1 MAGTQVLPPF
11 PIFTDIDGSPLDDG
25 LIHVGQAPEGAIPS
39 LFWDR
44 ELTVPTTS
52 PIQTIDGYPSNAGV
66 RSRFYSSEPTYSITV
81 VNKHGTVVYQS
92 PSYSSSVEWSR
103 STLTSSINTSSE
115 MLNAQLVNIWEFAD
129 QAIGY
134 SPGGDPSAWDW
145 APAFNSAALLGT
157 PVFVPAGGYF
167 FSSTVTAKTAGGGFI
182 CAGIDAVNFSID
194 GTFSGD
200 SVFELGDSSAPNTT
214 HTLVFRGARFNLGG
228 TTKQAVTCYGL
239 RDGSVVEDI
248 FIGNFGSTAF
258 KTNKAGGGTGAATG
272 LMNEGCTIQNI
283 HAISSPTAVNGPIF
297 QLDGLFE
304 TTVSECKALGYTL
317 AANDAQGFSIGR
329 DTESRGVLLDQ
340 SSAANMVNFGG
351 STNTNKGIVYGEWAR
366 DCWDSHITLENIDG
380 VGVEYHGGNASG
392 NLLPLNCRSRDI
404 RPFFSAT
411 LGKINPLYKFR
422 TCNSCQATGINHYST
437 VKANVQVTAENGINN
452 YAELDINAEPS
463 AVLGTIVVFDVG
475 ALTSN
480 VVAGRAS
487 GVSLRKSF
495 LFTPDEQHYQVL
507 ANQAYIQ
514 TDQFWTS
521 FNAGLPGKMRFRDAA
536 LATLFEFDGTNSRNR
551 AVKPFHAQGGQVI
564 TTQSVS
570 GGGGAASYA
579 PNMTNAEYHNVTFSN
594 ATSFAVNAPTSLVES
609 ARLMMRVTN
618 GNGATDITPTF
629 NAVFKG
635 APSALLPFGQVAY
648 YEFVAVANNS
658 LVYVT
663 HRINVG

>member
-1 MAGTQVLPPF
+1 MTNLIENPVYESGIFQLETTTPVLGGP
-11 PIFTDIDGSPLDDG
+11 
-25 LIHVGQAPEGAIPS
+25 VGFNLG
-39 LFWDR
+39 
-44 ELTVPTTS
+44 VPTT
-52 PIQTIDGYPSNAGV
+52 GFSNAQAQQLANRTAYLKG
-66 RSRFYSSEPTYSITV
+66 FKDDLGNSSDPSKGASLVGWKRTALADTISTV
-81 VNKHGTVVYQS
+81 SQ
-92 PSYSSSVEWSR
+92 
-103 STLTSSINTSSE
+103 
-115 MLNAQLVNIWEFAD
+115 MLNAQLPSIWEFANLVTTRPNP
-129 QAIGY
+129 AV
-134 SPGGDPSAWDW
+134 PSTWHW
-145 APAFNSAALLGT
+145 QPAFNAASLLST

-167 FSSTVTAKTAGGGFI
+167 LSAKVTAKTAGGGFI
-182 CAGIDAVNFSID
+182 FAGIDAVNFTID

-200 SVFELGDSSAPNTT
+200 SVFDLGDGSAANTT
-214 HTLVFRGARFNLGG
+214 HTLMFKGARFDLGG
-228 TTKQAVTCYGL
+228 TNKRAITCYGL
-239 RDGSVVEDI
+239 RDGSVVRDI
-248 FIGNFGSTAF
+248 FIGNFSSTAF

-283 HAISSPTAVNGPIF
+283 HAISSPTPVTGPIF

-317 AANDAQGFSIGR
+317 AANDAQGFSIGK
-329 DTESRGVLLDQ
+329 DTESRGVLINQ
-340 SSAANMVNFGG
+340 CSVANLVNFGG

-366 DCWDSHITLENIDG
+366 DSWDSHVTLENIDG
-380 VGVEYHGGNASG
+380 VGVEFHGSNVSG

-411 LGKINPLYKFR
+411 LGKLNPLYKFR
-422 TCNSCQATGINHYST
+422 TSNACQATGINHYST

-463 AVLGTIVVFDVG
+463 SLLGTVIVFDVG

-495 LFTPDEQHYQVL
+495 VFTPDQQHYQVL

-521 FNAGLPGKMRFRDAA
+521 FNAGPTDRIRMQDAA
-536 LATLFEFDGTNSRNR
+536 LATIFEFTGARSRSI
-551 AVKPFHAQGGQVI
+551 KPFHAQGGQVI
-564 TTQSVS
+564 TTQSVN
-570 GGGGAASYA
+570 GGGGAASYT
-579 PNMTNAEYHNVTFSN
+579 PNMTNAEYHKVTFTN
-594 ATSFAVNAPTSLVES
+594 ATSFTVNAPTSLVES
-609 ARLMMRVTN
+609 NRLMMRVTN
-618 GNGATDITPTF
+618 GNGATDITPAF

-658 LVYVT
+658 LVYIT